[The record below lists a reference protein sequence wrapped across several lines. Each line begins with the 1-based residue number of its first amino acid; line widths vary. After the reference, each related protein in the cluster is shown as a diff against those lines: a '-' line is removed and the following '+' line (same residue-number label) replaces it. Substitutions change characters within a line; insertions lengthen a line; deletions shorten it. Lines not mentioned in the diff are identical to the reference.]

1 MRKVIAIGESILD
14 TVFKDDKP
22 ESTFVGG
29 RVANAAASAASAAID
44 HMRNWFL
51 GSNGDWVTMG
61 VPSDGSYGIPEGIVC
76 GMPCIC
82 DGKGNYEIVQGLNFD
97 AFSQEK
103 LDKTV
108 GELVAEAQAVQ
119 SLL

>member
-1 MRKVIAIGESILD
+1 
-14 TVFKDDKP
+14 
-22 ESTFVGG
+22 
-29 RVANAAASAASAAID
+29 
-44 HMRNWFL
+44 
-51 GSNGDWVTMG
+51 
-61 VPSDGSYGIPEGIVC
+61 
-76 GMPCIC
+76 MPCIC